1 MSMRFLLDR
10 IVTCFVCNMLESPHM
25 LLRNLSQYAM
35 FTKDLKTI
43 FSRYHL
49 IVLSDIGII
58 KRSVNNA
65 IFLYCN
71 EQ

>member
-1 MSMRFLLDR
+1 MRFLLDR
-10 IVTCFVCNMLESPHM
+10 IDMCFVRNMLESSRM

-43 FSRYHL
+43 SSRYHL
-49 IVLSDIGII
+49 IVLNDIDII
-58 KRSVNNA
+58 KRSVNNVF
-65 IFLYCN
+65 FLYSN